1 MKKLITLTLLAAMTV
16 PTMVFATSPV
26 PPTTVPPVTLPF
38 DLTSGGAITSTTAVT
53 PIIAID
59 RETLEEIVPARATAE
74 ALGYDVI
81 WNANEKSILFV
92 KGDDIL
98 KATSGSNVYSLNGE
112 SFELETKTNIIE
124 DVSYVP
130 VSFVEI
136 LR

>member
-1 MKKLITLTLLAAMTV
+1 MKKLITLSLVAAMTV
-16 PTMVFATSPV
+16 PTMVLANSPV
-26 PPTTVPPVTLPF
+26 PPTTPGTLPF
-38 DLTSGGAITSTTAVT
+38 ELTSGGAITSATAIA
-53 PIIAID
+53 PSIAID
-59 RETLEEIVPARATAE
+59 RETFEEIVPARETAE

-112 SFELETKTNIIE
+112 SFELETKTSIIE
-124 DVSYVP
+124 DVSFVP
-130 VSFVEI
+130 ASFVEI